1 MTFQASVRPAES
13 LVGRPRG
20 VRFERIATYAIL
32 TAFSVVAVYPVL
44 SIVLLALHQ
53 PNEPVTGFSVP
64 QDPTLENFA
73 RAWTEGR
80 FAEALLTSTI
90 VAVAVVVT
98 SVVLSVLAGY
108 ALGAMRFPGATL
120 IFYVLVTGL
129 IIPYESLV
137 IPLYHIFRSA
147 RLTDSY
153 AALILPQIGV
163 SVCLG
168 TFWMRA
174 FFRSAPRSVIE
185 AARVDGA
192 GHLRTLVA
200 VLVPM
205 ATPAILTLAVLLFMY
220 TWNDFL
226 LALVMNPR
234 GTLFTA
240 PLALTF
246 FAGSQRTTDQTVVA
260 AAAVLVALPVVLAYA
275 VLQRQFIRGFLT
287 GAVKGE

>member
-1 MTFQASVRPAES
+1 MTVRLE
-13 LVGRPRG
+13 RG
-20 VRFERIATYAIL
+20 ATYLIL
-32 TAFSVVAVYPVL
+32 AAFSLLAVYPIV
-44 SIVLLALHQ
+44 SIVLLAFHRR
-53 PNEPVTGFSVP
+53 NEPVTGFSIP
-64 QDPTLENFA
+64 SQPTLDNFG

-80 FAEALLTSTI
+80 FGDGLLTSAI
-90 VAVAVVVT
+90 VASTVVLA
-98 SVVLSVLAGY
+98 SVVLSVLSGY
-108 ALGAMRFPGATL
+108 ALGTMRFPGATL
-120 IFYVLVTGL
+120 IFYVLVSGL

-137 IPLYHIFRSA
+137 IPLYHIFRAA

-153 AALILPQIGV
+153 PALILPQIGV

-192 GHLRTLVA
+192 GHLRTLVGI
-200 VLVPM
+200 LVPQ
-205 ATPAILTLAVLLFMY
+205 AVPAILTLAVLLFMY

-234 GTLFTA
+234 GTLLTA

-275 VLQRQFIRGFLT
+275 VLQRQFIRGFLS